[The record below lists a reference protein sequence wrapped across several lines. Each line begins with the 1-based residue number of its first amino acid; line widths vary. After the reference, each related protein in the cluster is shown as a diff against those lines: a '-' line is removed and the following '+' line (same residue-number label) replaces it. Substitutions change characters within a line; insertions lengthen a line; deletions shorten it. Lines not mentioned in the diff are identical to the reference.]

1 LQDLHFVDH
10 LCSVVVERAS
20 IGDLCVQV
28 GAQVL
33 FPELMGAF
41 TCLSESLL
49 LILEELELK
58 LAKSAMGIEA
68 KAVGPL

>member
-1 LQDLHFVDH
+1 M
-10 LCSVVVERAS
+10 
-20 IGDLCVQV
+20 
-28 GAQVL
+28 